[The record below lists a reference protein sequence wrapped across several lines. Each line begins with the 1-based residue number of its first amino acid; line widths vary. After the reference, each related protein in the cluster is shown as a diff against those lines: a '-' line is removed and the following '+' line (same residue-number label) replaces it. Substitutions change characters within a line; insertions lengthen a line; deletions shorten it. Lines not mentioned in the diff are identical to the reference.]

1 MDCLSVLGQDG
12 LLSQVINGFIPRNS
26 QIEMAKAV
34 SKAMQVQA
42 SLIVEA
48 GTGTG
53 KTFAYLI
60 PAFINQKKT
69 IISTGT
75 KNLQDQLFFKD
86 IPILK
91 KIFPGRT
98 KVVLLKGRSNYACL
112 HRIEQN
118 ILDGRFSSK
127 KLVSE
132 LHEVKE
138 WSQITKSGDIA
149 ELNTV
154 AEDSAIW
161 PIVTSTA
168 DNCLGQE
175 CEFYK
180 DCFVAKV
187 RKTASDADIVII
199 NHHLYFADLSLQE
212 AGFGEI
218 LPAVESVIFDEAHH
232 LPDIA
237 SQFFSTRI
245 TSRQL
250 IELAKDTEIEIAK
263 DASDI
268 ETCLKITDNLQYFVH
283 ELRRAFG
290 SELKKSPWPKLVDK
304 EVAKNIEF
312 IKNNLSDLEKIL
324 HKAQVSSK
332 ALENCY
338 KRTIKLIEN
347 FSLLTGETPDDTVHW
362 YETYAQSFSIQ
373 FTPIV
378 VADEFKQHMKLNKR
392 SWVFTSATLTV
403 KKSFSLFV
411 NTMGLEDSP
420 QMQLLS
426 PFDYKKQAL
435 LYVPRG
441 LPDARDPVFVDKMV
455 DSVIPILNASQGKA
469 FILFTSFRSLS
480 YASELLQEKIDFP
493 ILVQGSMPKMEL
505 IEKFKELGNAV
516 LMGTSSFWYG
526 VDVRGDALSCVIIDK
541 LPFASPDDPILQAK
555 INLLKRKNID
565 PFQDL
570 QLPSAVLMLKQ
581 GVGRLIRDVKDRG
594 VLVLCDPRIVGN
606 RYGETFLNSLPKM
619 LRTRELNKVRE
630 FFSI

>member
-1 MDCLSVLGQDG
+1 MQTNKTSLFDKDTMDCLSVLGQDG

-555 INLLKRKNID
+555 INLLKRKNKH
-565 PFQDL
+565 PRLLKYHEMFAPCFQGLFFASDL
-570 QLPSAVLMLKQ
+570 
-581 GVGRLIRDVKDRG
+581 
-594 VLVLCDPRIVGN
+594 
-606 RYGETFLNSLPKM
+606 E
-619 LRTRELNKVRE
+619 
-630 FFSI
+630 